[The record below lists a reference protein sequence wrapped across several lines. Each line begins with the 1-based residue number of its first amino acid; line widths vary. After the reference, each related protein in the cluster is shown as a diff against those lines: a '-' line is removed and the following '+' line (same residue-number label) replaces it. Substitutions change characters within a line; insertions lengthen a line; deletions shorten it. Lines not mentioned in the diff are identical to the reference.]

1 MQVFSAETHG
11 NGAITKHDEVC
22 RSPKWNYKHMQTHT
36 LIDTVLREGDRFFK
50 IYHVLSP
57 MQLGL

>member
-1 MQVFSAETHG
+1 MELS
-11 NGAITKHDEVC
+11 TKD
-22 RSPKWNYKHMQTHT
+22 MQTHI